1 MRVYWLNSTSQYS
14 GEIGHSLAT
23 DFLDEFGSN
32 DDVRDAL
39 ANIYSGEIFNVTYT
53 HI

>member
-1 MRVYWLNSTSQYS
+1 MRVHWLNSTAQYS

-23 DFLDEFGSN
+23 DFLDEFGGN

-39 ANIYSGEIFNVTYT
+39 AVLFSGEISDIMYT
-53 HI
+53 HV